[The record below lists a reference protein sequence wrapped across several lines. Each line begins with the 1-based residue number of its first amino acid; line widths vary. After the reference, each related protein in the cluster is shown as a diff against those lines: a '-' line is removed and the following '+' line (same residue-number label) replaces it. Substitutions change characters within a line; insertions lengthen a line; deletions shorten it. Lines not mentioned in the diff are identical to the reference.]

1 MKKKVCS
8 FVLIL
13 SLYLLAVSFALQIKP
28 TSAASKTIVM
38 TEGET
43 KTITIPN
50 KQKYYTSSESN
61 GRISSTAKYK
71 SRKVKITALKAG
83 KSTLTVTTTKK
94 KKYKYTITVNA
105 KPADATTEEPQS
117 VAGACP
123 HCKKKGYLKAAHVTY
138 TRNAI
143 KTGYLKEP
151 LISGCEYRRLHF
163 SDKLTETEIQALV
176 RSWDGVILS
185 KFQNTSQ
192 LSGYSDFAYDVVVPY
207 EYSGLNN
214 TSAYQN
220 KLANTKGLSSAY
232 ELVSYH
238 SVGDNT
244 DNSSHY
250 LTEWTI
256 EDVVVEPAKRITK
269 NTGVVECTYCGYKYI
284 K

>member
-1 MKKKVCS
+1 MQRRVLTYI
-8 FVLIL
+8 LIL
-13 SLYLLAVSFALQIKP
+13 AICLLVMPFTLQIK
-28 TSAASKTIVM
+28 TTYAASKTIVM

-123 HCKKKGYLKAAHVTY
+123 HCKKKGYLKEAHVTY

-151 LISGCEYRRLHF
+151 IISKTEPRRAHF
-163 SDKLTETEIQALV
+163 HKSLSETEIQKLV
-176 RSWDGVILS
+176 KSWGGVILS
-185 KFQNTSQ
+185 KFKDESQ
-192 LSGYSDFAYDVVVPY
+192 TDEYSDFGYDILLPAQ
-207 EYSGLNN
+207 YSRLNN
-214 TSAYQN
+214 TSAYEQE
-220 KLANTKGLSSAY
+220 LERLHGLQSFGCVAWWS
-232 ELVSYH
+232 L
-238 SVGDNT
+238 GDNT
-244 DNSSHY
+244 DNYSHY

>member
-1 MKKKVCS
+1 MKKKVFS

-13 SLYLLAVSFALQIKP
+13 SLYLLAMSFALQIKP
-28 TSAASKTIVM
+28 TSAATKTIVM

-71 SRKVKITALKAG
+71 SRKVKITALEAG

-105 KPADATTEEPQS
+105 KSADATTEESQS
-117 VAGACP
+117 VAGDCP
-123 HCKKKGYLKAAHVTY
+123 HCKKKGYLKEAQITY

-151 LISGCEYRRLHF
+151 LISRKEFRRAHF
-163 SDKLTETEIQALV
+163 HKSLSEAEIQRLV
-176 RSWDGVILS
+176 KSWGGVILS
-185 KFQNTSQ
+185 KFKDTSQ
-192 LSGYSDFAYDVVVPY
+192 TGEYSDFGYDILLPAQ
-207 EYSGLNN
+207 YSHLNN
-214 TSAYQN
+214 TSEYEQ
-220 KLANTKGLSSAY
+220 GLERLHGLQSFDCVAWWS
-232 ELVSYH
+232 L
-238 SVGDNT
+238 GDNT